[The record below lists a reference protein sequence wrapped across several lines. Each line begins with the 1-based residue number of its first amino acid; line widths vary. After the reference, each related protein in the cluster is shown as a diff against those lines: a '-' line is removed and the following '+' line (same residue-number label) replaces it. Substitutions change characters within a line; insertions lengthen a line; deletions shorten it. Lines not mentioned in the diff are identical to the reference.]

1 MPLPCSRDLWQPVSD
16 RDWRKRFQK
25 DVEARK
31 QKGRRGLTLGMLLLI
46 RQSAA
51 CGEDITKSARDG
63 LAEELAE
70 WCERADD
77 LSMLLWMAL
86 TVEGDGQSQL
96 YQVGT
101 SPTLI

>member
-1 MPLPCSRDLWQPVSD
+1 M
-16 RDWRKRFQK
+16 
-25 DVEARK
+25 
-31 QKGRRGLTLGMLLLI
+31 TLGMLLLI

-51 CGEDITKSARDG
+51 CGEDITILAREG
-63 LAEELAE
+63 LAEELTE

-77 LSMLLWMAL
+77 LSMLLWMGF

-101 SPTLI
+101 SPALM

>member
-1 MPLPCSRDLWQPVSD
+1 MPLPCSREMWQPISD
-16 RDWRKRFQK
+16 KHWTKRYQE
-25 DVEARK
+25 DTEARK
-31 QKGRRGLTLGMLLLI
+31 QKGQQGLTLGMLLLI

-51 CGEDITKSARDG
+51 CGEDITISAREG

-77 LSMLLWMAL
+77 LSMLLWMGL

-96 YQVGT
+96 YQVGP
-101 SPTLI
+101 SPALM

>member
-1 MPLPCSRDLWQPVSD
+1 MPLPCSREMWQPISD
-16 RDWRKRFQK
+16 KDWTKRYQE
-25 DVEARK
+25 DTEARK
-31 QKGRRGLTLGMLLLI
+31 QKGQQGLTLGMLLLI

-51 CGEDITKSARDG
+51 CGEDITLSAREG

-77 LSMLLWMAL
+77 LSMLLWMGL

-101 SPTLI
+101 SPALM